1 MKFSVRVVEGKN
13 TFQREIEAV
22 SAEAAIRKL
31 NRGRDD
37 APAHFVFLGRSAT
50 RLAAEGNGPG
60 RVRRTA
66 PAAV

>member
-1 MKFSVRVVEGKN
+1 MNFSVRVVEGKN
-13 TFQREIEAV
+13 TFHREIEAV

-37 APAHFVFLGRSAT
+37 SPAHFVFLGRSAS
-50 RLAAEGNGPG
+50 RLVTDGNAPG
-60 RVRRTA
+60 RVRTTA